1 MTESA
6 NDEEK
11 DQGPG
16 ELNLVESNSAES
28 NWGPRLFLA
37 TAALVLF
44 FFWWLLIFSGGVGGH
59 HGFKMTEF
67 VDEPEK
73 TEAEVA
79 D

>member
-1 MTESA
+1 MTRNT

-11 DQGPG
+11 YQDG
-16 ELNLVESNSAES
+16 NES
-28 NWGPRLFLA
+28 NWGPKLFLA
-37 TAALVLF
+37 TTAVVLV

-59 HGFKMTEF
+59 HGFKMPEF

-73 TEAEVA
+73 TEPEVA

>member
-1 MTESA
+1 MTVNA

-11 DQGPG
+11 RQGSG
-16 ELNLVESNSAES
+16 ELNLGESNSAES
-28 NWGPRLFLA
+28 NWGPKLFLA
-37 TAALVLF
+37 TTALVLF

-67 VDEPEK
+67 VDEAEK
-73 TEAEVA
+73 TEPEVA